1 MMNLK
6 FFLPLVAVAAL
17 TLAACD
23 NKPAEGTA
31 TPPATTSEPAKP
43 APAPATPAPEPAK
56 PAPAN

>member
-1 MMNLK
+1 MKLK
-6 FFLPLVAVAAL
+6 FFLPLLAIAAF

-23 NKPAEGTA
+23 NKPQEGSTSA
-31 TPPATTSEPAKP
+31 PATTAEPKTP